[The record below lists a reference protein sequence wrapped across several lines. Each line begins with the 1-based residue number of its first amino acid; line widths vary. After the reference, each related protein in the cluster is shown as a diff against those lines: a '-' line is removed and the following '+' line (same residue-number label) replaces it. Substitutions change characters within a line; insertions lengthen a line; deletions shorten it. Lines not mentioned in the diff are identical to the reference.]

1 MRRPIDRGVPFTHF
15 ALVGVLDAML
25 RDHRLLY
32 DQENLRLFR
41 SRINAEKPIGR
52 EGLFDLCPLHP
63 YNYALCHFE
72 GFKTI
77 WTTVRVRHRC
87 SGAHGREQHLR
98 RGRKLAVKAGVTV
111 AKKEDVSHTL
121 VSLKKKRL
129 QRLEA
134 LGKRRAIGTMTVAID
149 DFSEMS

>member
-1 MRRPIDRGVPFTHF
+1 
-15 ALVGVLDAML
+15 ML

-41 SRINAEKPIGR
+41 SRINTEKPVGR

-63 YNYALCHFE
+63 YNYALRHFE
-72 GFKTI
+72 GSQTI
-77 WTTVRVRHRC
+77 WTTVGE
-87 SGAHGREQHLR
+87 SATDALAAHERERHLR
-98 RGRKLAVKAGVTV
+98 QARKLAVKVGVTV

-134 LGKRRAIGTMTVAID
+134 RGKRCAIETMTLAID
-149 DFSEMS
+149 DFFEMPGSAYCGISHKKTAGP